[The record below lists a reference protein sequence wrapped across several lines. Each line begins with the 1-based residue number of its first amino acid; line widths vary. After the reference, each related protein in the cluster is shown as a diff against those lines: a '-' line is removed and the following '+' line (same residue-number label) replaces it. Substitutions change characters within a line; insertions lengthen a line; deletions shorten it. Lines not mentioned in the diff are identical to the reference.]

1 MKRIFTT
8 FLLIGL
14 TFSIVFAQ
22 ANENKSYRRYIK
34 QGDRYYEAFAYIKAI
49 AKYTKAFESFPNQSY
64 PKLRLADSY
73 RMMNQPEPS
82 EKWYALAAD
91 SEAFSDQNKLDYA
104 QVLMKNGKY
113 SQAQEVIR
121 SIENP
126 LAANSQLAKKVKA
139 TENQSV
145 YYLDSAVYGIQRTN
159 LNTSDS
165 DFGPT
170 YYNDG
175 IIFSS
180 ARKPPRLAN
189 RKYDWDDSYF
199 LNLYYADFQNG
210 VLSRP
215 EYFSKRINTVFHEG
229 PSAFFAGEQ
238 KMIFTRNNYYK
249 GRTDNSEE
257 GVNTL
262 NMYLVEMKEGGKKW
276 GKVVPFEYNSSE
288 YSVGHPTLSSDNST
302 MYFVSDMPGT
312 KGGSDIF
319 VTYWEGN
326 KWSTPESLGQNI
338 NTPAN
343 EMFPFLFEDKTL
355 YFASDGHNGL
365 GGLDLYKVDLA
376 DSVELLCTA
385 EDGSLEYCKVAL
397 TDRNLEVE
405 NLGYPMNSEKDDFG
419 LILRGDEGFFSSNR
433 DGGVGSDDIYQFQI
447 FQFTIEPQL
456 VDGRSL
462 DPLTGDLKIFDLTSN
477 RLIASVSG
485 AKSTTFNALRGR
497 EYAIAGAT
505 SGYLDN
511 TINFTPTSLPEDEA
525 SFVVPVP
532 LYRVEKFNAVIV
544 INNEMEDQLFYGNE
558 QLVEYD
564 GTSKELTEY
573 LKGRY
578 GQLEKVDTVR
588 NIYYDFDKSNIRED
602 AARELDRLVELLSS
616 NEELKISLSA
626 HTDKRGSNP
635 YNDKL
640 ADRRVESARKYLEEK
655 GIAPERIS
663 IDSFGEYRLFREC
676 VEGEDCNEPTHQS
689 NRRTEIRLTST
700 KGKMA
705 MR

>member
-1 MKRIFTT
+1 MKRIYTT
-8 FLLIGL
+8 IILVGL
-14 TFSIVFAQ
+14 TFSIVLAQ
-22 ANENKSYRRYIK
+22 ANESKTYQRYVK
-34 QGDRYYEAFAYIKAI
+34 QGDRFFEAFAYTKAI
-49 AKYTKAFESFPNQSY
+49 AKYTKAFEAYPNEVY

-73 RMMNQPEPS
+73 RMMNQS
-82 EKWYALAAD
+82 ETSEQWYAQVAA

-113 SQAQEVIR
+113 SQAQDVVR

-145 YYLDSAVYGIQRTN
+145 YYLDSAVYAIQQTN

-165 DFGPT
+165 DFGPS
-170 YYNDG
+170 YYQDG
-175 IIFSS
+175 ILFSS

-189 RKYDWDDSYF
+189 RKYDWDDTYF

-215 EYFSKRINTVFHEG
+215 EYFSKKINTVFHEG
-229 PSAFFAGEQ
+229 PSAFFAGDR
-238 KMIFTRNNYYK
+238 KMIFTRNNYYR

-262 NMYLVEMKEGGKKW
+262 NMYLVEKKEGSESW

-302 MYFVSDMPGT
+302 LYFVSDMPGT
-312 KGGSDIF
+312 KGEADIF
-319 VTYWEGN
+319 ISTWLGSR
-326 KWSTPESLGQNI
+326 WSTPESLSATI
-338 NTPAN
+338 NTTGN
-343 EMFPFLFEDKTL
+343 EMFPFLFEDRIL

-365 GGLDLYKVDLA
+365 GGLDLYKIDLSDPEA
-376 DSVELLCTA
+376 Q
-385 EDGSLEYCKVAL
+385 
-397 TDRNLEVE
+397 VE

-419 LILRGDEGFFSSNR
+419 LILNGDQGFFSSNR
-433 DGGVGSDDIYQFQI
+433 DGGVGGDDIYQFQI
-447 FQFTIEPQL
+447 FQFTIEPKL

-462 DPLTGDLKIFDLTSN
+462 DPLTGDLQIIDLANN

-485 AKSTTFNALRGR
+485 QHSTTFNALRGR
-497 EYAIAGAT
+497 EYAIAGT
-505 SGYLDN
+505 TEGYLNN
-511 TINFTPTSLPEDEA
+511 TVNFSPTSLPEGEA
-525 SFVVPVP
+525 SFIVPVP

-544 INNEMEDQLFYGNE
+544 VNNEQEDQLFYGNE
-558 QLVEYD
+558 ELVEYD
-564 GTSKELTEY
+564 GTSEELTEY
-573 LKGRY
+573 LDRRY
-578 GQLEKVDTVR
+578 AKLEKVDTVR

-602 AARELDRLVELLSS
+602 AAIELDRLVNLLSQ
-616 NEELKISLSA
+616 NTELKVSLSA

-655 GIAPERIS
+655 GVAPERIS
-663 IDSFGEYRLFREC
+663 IESFGETRLYKEC
-676 VEGEDCNEPTHQS
+676 AEGEDCNEPTHQS

-705 MR
+705 MN